1 MEIEYIYPD
10 PDDDKDLE
18 KQIKQMQKENSLGC
32 LIVSLFLLG
41 GLFIFLTLLPII
53 LVARRA
59 VYLFDAPADNSG
71 DSRLFNYRVGD
82 LYRLQGLAGRAGAEA
97 D

>member
-41 GLFIFLTLLPII
+41 GLFIFLTLLPILLVI
-53 LVARRA
+53 LGYSIIVLAIYIGYKAWLEEPVLKLIDKIKMRRK
-59 VYLFDAPADNSG
+59 
-71 DSRLFNYRVGD
+71 
-82 LYRLQGLAGRAGAEA
+82 
-97 D
+97 